1 MPASAGTPRERPH
14 SRVLSAVR
22 AVIRARVTTGLLTIL
37 PIMVTAWL
45 LWVVFGWLRDLSLWV
60 IGILLHG
67 PWSPAL
73 AARWG
78 VTADQWSA
86 RGLTAL
92 PPAVQWSI
100 WGFAVVLTFFV
111 LYLIGV
117 FSANVIGRRII
128 DWVDYLVSRVPFV
141 KTVYTALKQIVG
153 LFSGQQSQSFQRVAL
168 VPFPNELTR
177 SIAFITNTFK
187 DSVTGEELCAA
198 FIATTPNPTTGFVF
212 VLKRTDIIEVD
223 WTVEDAV
230 KAIMSGGILSPQNVT
245 MRTGKAGATSAAGG
259 PQPKPEPG
267 R

>member
-1 MPASAGTPRERPH
+1 MPASAGTPRERPR

-22 AVIRARVTTGLLTIL
+22 ALVRARVTTGLLTIL

-45 LWVVFGWLRDLSLWV
+45 LWVVFGWLRELSLW
-60 IGILLHG
+60 IIDLLLRG
-67 PWSPAL
+67 PWGRIL
-73 AARWG
+73 AKQWD
-78 VTADQWSA
+78 VTAEQWSA
-86 RGLTAL
+86 HRLTAL

-111 LYLIGV
+111 LYMIGV
-117 FSANVIGRRII
+117 FSANMIGRRII

-153 LFSGQQSQSFQRVAL
+153 LLSGQQAQSFQRVAL

-187 DSVTGEELCAA
+187 ASVTGEELCAA

-230 KAIMSGGILSPQNVT
+230 KAIMSGGILAPQNVT
-245 MRTGKAGATSAAGG
+245 MRTGKAGAASSGGG
-259 PQPKPEPG
+259 PRPKPEPG